1 MVATVTILMRDGE
14 KWRQFLVVRD
24 ESVAI
29 VDMVPALLGGWKLG
43 RVTRQGSDDWPRM
56 SRTAIVTWKLET
68 DDGRTKLEPEIS
80 PEFRAKLLAHAEAS
94 TCHA

>member
-14 KWRQFLVVRD
+14 QWRQFLVVRD

-43 RVTRQGSDDWPRM
+43 RVTRQGSADWPRM
-56 SRTAIVTWKLET
+56 SRSDIVTWKLET
-68 DDGRTKLEPEIS
+68 DDGRTKLEPEIA
-80 PEFRAKLLAHAEAS
+80 PEFRAKLLAHVEAS
-94 TCHA
+94 PCHA